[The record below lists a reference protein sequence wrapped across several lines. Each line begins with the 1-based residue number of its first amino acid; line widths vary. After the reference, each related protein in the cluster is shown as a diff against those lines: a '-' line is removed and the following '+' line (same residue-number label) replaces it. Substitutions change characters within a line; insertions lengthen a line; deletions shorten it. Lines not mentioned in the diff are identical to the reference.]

1 MSEETEVKT
10 EVETFTA
17 EQVEEMLNKAKAE
30 VAQPYLGMEKN
41 YQKLLSETK
50 EAKRLA
56 QEAQEIEAKKSGD
69 IESLE
74 KYHAEAIGKKDSM
87 ISELQNAMTG
97 SANNAFIA
105 DLMGMFKD
113 ESQALAKAW
122 IQDKLQSEYSDGA
135 ITTKFLDAAGG
146 LVSTDAGSYKEYLKG
161 VDFLQSHLKG
171 VQMNG
176 GGAAGSQT
184 GSGAVAKKFADYSS
198 GELVEIKRQNPEF
211 YQKLLNNR

>member
-1 MSEETEVKT
+1 MSEDNNEVQS
-10 EVETFTA
+10 FTA
-17 EQVEEMLNKAKAE
+17 EQVEEMLNKAKTEA
-30 VAQPYLGMEKN
+30 AQPYLGMEKN

-56 QEAQEIEAKKSGD
+56 QEAQETEAKKSGD

-87 ISELQNAMTG
+87 ISELQYAMTG

-105 DLMGMFKD
+105 DILGMFKD

-122 IQDKLQSEYSDGA
+122 IQDKLQSEYADGA
-135 ITTKFLDAAGG
+135 ITTKFLDAGGG
-146 LVSTDAGSYKEYLKG
+146 LVSTDSASYKEYLKG

-176 GGAAGSQT
+176 GGAAGSNT
-184 GSGAVAKKFADYSS
+184 GSGAVDKKFADYSS
-198 GELVEIKRQNPEF
+198 GELVKIKRQNPEF
-211 YQKLLNNR
+211 YQKLLNSK

>member
-1 MSEETEVKT
+1 MSEETEAKT

-17 EQVEEMLNKAKAE
+17 EQVEEMLSKAKAE
-30 VAQPYLGMEKN
+30 AAQPYLGMEKN

-87 ISELQNAMTG
+87 IAELQSAMTG

-105 DLMGMFKD
+105 DIMGMFKE

-122 IQDKLQSEYSDGA
+122 IQDKLKSEYADGA

-171 VQMNG
+171 VQMAG
-176 GGAAGSQT
+176 GGATGSQ
-184 GSGAVAKKFADYSS
+184 GLSGGTAKAFSDYTPA
-198 GELVEIKRQNPEF
+198 ELVALKRTD
-211 YQKLLNNR
+211 YDAYKKLKSK